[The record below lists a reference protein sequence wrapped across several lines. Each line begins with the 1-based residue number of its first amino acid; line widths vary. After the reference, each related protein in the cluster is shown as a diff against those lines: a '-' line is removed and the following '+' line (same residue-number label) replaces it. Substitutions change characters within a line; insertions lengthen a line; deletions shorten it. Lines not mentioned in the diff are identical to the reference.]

1 VARGSDE
8 RKLPRIARLIDGAEC
23 AVRRLAIPPRRD
35 VFAAAENEAGHD
47 VERPLRVRGVER
59 RKDEGDEASRFERA
73 DVSGVR
79 ANAHDAVGGSGGRG
93 QGDEGGNWH
102 DGVEVVVASER
113 TAPVCYTAEA
123 HSAFMF
129 ENFRQALNALLSRG
143 TPPEERRALLGHMRE
158 TLARAKAGVEDLRDG
173 VEKTRAR
180 LAAERRELDTVRR
193 RKRMAAEV
201 NDAQTVSV
209 AERFEIHHAERVL
222 VLEQKLAAQEREVVL
237 AEQEV
242 LEMTRAF
249 KSAAA
254 GAGAEAGPS
263 IDEAAAREVDEA
275 LGGPRAADFDDV
287 ARTRQREQR
296 DADAERRLAE
306 LKRRMG
312 K

>member
-1 VARGSDE
+1 
-8 RKLPRIARLIDGAEC
+8 
-23 AVRRLAIPPRRD
+23 
-35 VFAAAENEAGHD
+35 
-47 VERPLRVRGVER
+47 
-59 RKDEGDEASRFERA
+59 
-73 DVSGVR
+73 
-79 ANAHDAVGGSGGRG
+79 
-93 QGDEGGNWH
+93 
-102 DGVEVVVASER
+102 VVASGR
-113 TAPVCYTAEA
+113 TAPVCYTPDA
-123 HSAFMF
+123 HPALMF
-129 ENFRQALNALLSRG
+129 ENFRQALNALRSRG

-173 VEKTRAR
+173 LGKARAR

-209 AERFEIHHAERVL
+209 AERFEVHHAERAL
-222 VLEQKLAAQEREVVL
+222 VLEQKVAVQERELAL
-237 AEQEV
+237 AEAEV

-254 GAGAEAGPS
+254 GAGAPGAAAGPS

-275 LGGPRAADFDDV
+275 LAGPQAADFDNLGR
-287 ARTRQREQR
+287 AQAREQR
-296 DADAERRLAE
+296 DAEAERRLAE